1 MEFAVKVVLHQQQSL
16 LGHLLTIAVD
26 ELDAVIIERIVA
38 GRDHNAAI
46 KIIHPGN
53 VGNTW
58 RSGDVEQI
66 GICTG
71 SGQAC
76 NQTIL
81 EHIGAAAGVL
91 ADNDTGGLIVA
102 VALAQSVIIP
112 AQKTANLVGVVG
124 SQINTSFTTEAIG
137 SKILSHYVIVSSSK
151 ERFNEYML

>member
-1 MEFAVKVVLHQQQSL
+1 MQQ
-16 LGHLLTIAVD
+16 V
-26 ELDAVIIERIVA
+26 
-38 GRDHNAAI
+38 
-46 KIIHPGN
+46 
-53 VGNTW
+53 
-58 RSGDVEQI
+58 
-66 GICTG
+66 GICARG
-71 SGQAC
+71 GQTC
-76 NQTIL
+76 NQTVL